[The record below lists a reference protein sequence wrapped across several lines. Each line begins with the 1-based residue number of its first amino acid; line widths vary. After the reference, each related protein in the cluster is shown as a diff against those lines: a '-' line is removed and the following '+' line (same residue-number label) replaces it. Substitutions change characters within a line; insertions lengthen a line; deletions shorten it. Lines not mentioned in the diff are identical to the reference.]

1 MVYLRLVQALLEWI
15 RPMRSSTRVDQAEGL
30 RRLLVRNHTQVV
42 TVVAGKHGV
51 GRTSTTINLAAAMAR
66 SGKEVL
72 VLDEN
77 HAPHNLLD
85 HLGLYAR
92 YDLLDVV
99 HDKCRPREAVVNAN
113 GFSVLSTAR
122 AMYSLAQLNQA
133 EQQRLQNAL
142 SELSSGVDVMLV
154 DASMPAPGKVEGLAG
169 QAGVSS
175 SLASG
180 VSLLVVV
187 DATTSGITDSYAL
200 IKRLALENAR
210 LHFEIVVNKVVD
222 EQAAMTVFGNMA
234 KVARRNL
241 AARLEYLGYIPHDD
255 RLKRA
260 TQLGKSV
267 VEAFPT
273 AASAKSYLE
282 LSQKLLHLPILL
294 NEAEGGVRTIIK
306 NLMKQVPEPLRQLS
320 KKVAHD
326 VNY

>member
-1 MVYLRLVQALLEWI
+1 
-15 RPMRSSTRVDQAEGL
+15 MRSSTRVDQAEGL

-51 GRTSTTINLAAAMAR
+51 GRTSSTINLAAAMAR

-85 HLGLYAR
+85 HLGLYAKF
-92 YDLLDVV
+92 DLLDVV
-99 HDKCRPREAVVNAN
+99 QKKCGPREAVVNAN

-122 AMYSLAQLNQA
+122 AMYSLALMSQI
-133 EQQRLQNAL
+133 EQQCLQNTL
-142 SELSSGVDVMLV
+142 SEVCGGVDVLLV
-154 DASMPAPGKVEGLAG
+154 DASMPASGKVAG
-169 QAGVSS
+169 QIGVSS

-180 VSLLVVV
+180 ISLLVVV
-187 DATTSGITDSYAL
+187 DATTTGITDSYAL

-222 EQAAMTVFGNMA
+222 EKSAMTVFDNMA
-234 KVARRNL
+234 RVARRNL

-255 RLKRA
+255 KLKRA

-267 VEAFPT
+267 IEAFPT
-273 AASAKSYLE
+273 AISAKSYLE
-282 LSQKLLHLPILL
+282 LSQKLLHLPMLL
-294 NEAEGGVRTIIK
+294 NEADGGVRTIIK
-306 NLMKQVPEPLRQLS
+306 NLMKQVPDLQGQHS
-320 KKVAHD
+320 KKVAYD